1 MNRPE
6 QNEYAPFYANYV
18 AQVAQENGLLALKES
33 GLLLTKLLSS
43 IPKEKASYRY
53 APGKWSINEVVQHLI
68 DAEIIFTYRA
78 LRIARGDKTA
88 LAGFDEN
95 AYATNTFADPKKLS
109 ELLSLFEQIRKTTEL
124 VFSSFDVSTH
134 ENIGTASN
142 FPVSV
147 RALCYITAGHTL
159 HHANILK
166 ERYL

>member
-6 QNEYAPFYANYV
+6 SSEYAPFYANYV
-18 AQVAQENGLLALKES
+18 AQIPQQNGLLALIES
-33 GLLLTKLLSS
+33 GLMLSKLLKS
-43 IPKEKASYRY
+43 IPSEKATYRY

-68 DAEIIFTYRA
+68 DAEVIFTYRA
-78 LRIARGDKTA
+78 LRIARGDKTP

-95 AYATNTFADPKKLS
+95 VYAPNAFADDKKLA
-109 ELLSLFEQIRKTTEL
+109 ELILLFEQIRKSSEL

-159 HHANILK
+159 HHATVIK